1 MDMKNILL
9 QVRYPYTALI
19 IAVIWLGTGALAA
32 MRSDL
37 PAETV
42 LVLLSI
48 STLII
53 SSVGFTAPKR

>member
-19 IAVIWLGTGALAA
+19 IAVIWLGTGALSA

-37 PAETV
+37 PAEPV
-42 LVLLSI
+42 LVMLSVA
-48 STLII
+48 TLII
-53 SSVGFTAPKR
+53 STVGFSAPKR